1 MKGVSQGGQ
10 WRGAWKR
17 PEQGGFAIVLS
28 GKLGVECY
36 LWGLTH
42 DYEEGN
48 RRNVEGGRATGP
60 TAVSL

>member
-1 MKGVSQGGQ
+1 MSVRAGSGV
-10 WRGAWKR
+10 
-17 PEQGGFAIVLS
+17 AIVLS

-36 LWGLTH
+36 LWGFTH

-48 RRNVEGGRATGP
+48 RGNVEGGRATGP